1 MPERT
6 VSVSLRAQVN
16 GFIAGMEA
24 AARKTRDLG
33 TEAEKLAAKRQAF
46 EDLGRPLLAFG
57 AIAAAAVGV
66 AIKKFVDFDQ
76 AISNV
81 NAVTQETT
89 ENMDLLRD
97 AALDAG
103 GRTVFTAT
111 EAANAIEELGKAGIS
126 TADILGGALDGALD
140 LAASGQLEVARAAE
154 ITATTLQQFGLAG
167 SDAAHVAD
175 VLSAGAG
182 KALGSVEDL
191 AQGLKFVGPV
201 AASMGISLEETT
213 AALALFA
220 DQGLVGEQAGTSLR
234 GVLSSLTSPSNE
246 AKKAIRELGIEL
258 YDQSTG
264 AFLGLENTAGELS
277 DAFTNLDDR
286 SRDAALGV
294 IFGNQQVTAAR
305 VLFAGGADAIKRYT
319 DNVNDTGYAARVA
332 ADRLD
337 NLAGDVEKLG
347 GAFDTA
353 LIKSGSGAND
363 SLRALVQTATFL
375 VDGIADLPEPVLNI
389 GLVLGTVTAAMAL
402 TGGAALV
409 AVPRIAAFKAALE
422 NTKIGARGAALAV
435 GGVGA
440 AIGIATVLIGYFV
453 QRAADASASSD
464 EFKDSLNQTTGAL
477 TEYSRELIAKK
488 LQEKG
493 AFDNLEKAGLTQ
505 KQLTDAVYEGGAAY
519 DAIRQK
525 AKEFGA
531 SGAESVNF
539 TYQLFNALGDVNG
552 ELQTGRE
559 RFNNLKAATAANS
572 TAIDTFSGKV
582 QTATFDL
589 QGLKEIIESFGAAQ
603 LDVNAATRGFEAA
616 IDNLTDSVAENG
628 KTLDLTT
635 EAGRANSAALDDIAK
650 NSLNLAAA
658 LLEQTGSQ
666 EVATDAIEAGR
677 AALIDALNQLG
688 ITGDAAEAYADS
700 LGLIPANI
708 TTAVGVTG
716 VDETIR
722 QLNRIINTENALLG
736 KKTAAGS
743 YGNGLG
749 VLQIDGKAGG
759 GYTPATATLSFI
771 GEKGVEFVSTAETVS
786 KPANRAALEYMHAGG
801 DMSQYRGTTSPVV
814 YQTAA
819 STPEQPSI
827 IITVPVNVNA
837 GLVANESSL
846 SKQIASA
853 VQTGL
858 RNGDIAPDWNT
869 R

>member
-6 VSVSLRAQVN
+6 VKVNLVAQVN
-16 GFIAGMEA
+16 GYIAGMEA

-81 NAVTQETT
+81 QAVTQATT
-89 ENMDLLRD
+89 EDMTLLRD

-111 EAANAIEELGKAGIS
+111 EAANALEELGKASFDTKTSI
-126 TADILGGALDGALD
+126 DALDGTLA

-154 ITATTLQQFGLAG
+154 ITATTLKQFGLAG
-167 SDAAHVAD
+167 TEAGHVAD

-201 AASMGISLEETT
+201 AKSMGISLEETVG
-213 AALALFA
+213 ALALFA
-220 DQGLVGEQAGTSLR
+220 DQGLIGEQAGTSLR
-234 GVLSSLTSPSNE
+234 GVLSSLTSPSKE
-246 AKKAIRELGIEL
+246 AADEIKRLGINL
-258 YDQSTG
+258 YDSNG
-264 AFLGLENTAGELS
+264 RFLGLEATAGELS
-277 DAFTNLDDR
+277 DAFTNLDDK

-294 IFGNQQVTAAR
+294 LFGNQQVTAAR
-305 VLFAGGADAIKRYT
+305 VLFDGGAAAIKKYT
-319 DNVNDTGYAARVA
+319 TEVNDTGYAARVA

-375 VDGIADLPEPVLNI
+375 VDGIADLPEPVLNV
-389 GLVLGTVTAAMAL
+389 GLALGTITAAIAL
-402 TGGAALV
+402 TSGAALV
-409 AVPRIAAFKAALE
+409 AVPRIAAFRAALV
-422 NTKIGARGAALAV
+422 NTQLGAKGTALAV
-435 GGVGA
+435 GGIGA
-440 AIGIATVLIGYFV
+440 ALGIATILITSFI
-453 QRAADASASSD
+453 DAQAQAKAVTN
-464 EFKDSLNQTTGAL
+464 ELRDSLDKTTGEL
-477 TEYSRELIAKK
+477 TSYSRELVAKK
-488 LQEKG
+488 LVENG
-493 AFDNLEKAGLTQ
+493 AAEQAERLGISQ
-505 KQLTDAVYEGGAAY
+505 KELTDAILEGG
-519 DAIRQK
+519 DALDEIKSKTTADFYSSLGFQ
-525 AKEFGA
+525 
-531 SGAESVNF
+531 SVGL
-539 TYQLFNALGDVNG
+539 TGKIDELANAVVNS
-552 ELQTGRE
+552 RE
-559 RFNNLKAATAANS
+559 DFDRLKAATVSNS

-582 QTATFDL
+582 EVATFDL
-589 QGLKEIIESFGAAQ
+589 KGLKEIIESFGAAQ

-616 IDNLTDSVAENG
+616 IDDLTDSVAENG
-628 KTLDLTT
+628 QTLDLNT

-677 AALIDALNQLG
+677 EALINALAQLG

-708 TTAVGVTG
+708 NTAVAVTG
-716 VDETIR
+716 VDTAIAN
-722 QLNRIINTENALLG
+722 LNRVINTENLLLG
-736 KKTAAGS
+736 KAKQINTAGI
-743 YGNGLG
+743 G
-749 VLQIDGKAGG
+749 VLKLDKYDTG
-759 GYTPATATLSFI
+759 GYTGDGARLEVAGI
-771 GEKGVEFVSTAETVS
+771 VHRGEFVSDQDATS
-786 KPANRAALEYMHAGG
+786 KPANRAALEYMDAGG
-801 DMSQYRGTTSPVV
+801 DMANYTGTQKTANAPV
-814 YQTAA
+814 YQSAA
-819 STPEQPSI
+819 PSSGGGDVF
-827 IITVPVNVNA
+827 ITVSVPVSA
-837 GLVANESSL
+837 GLISNESSL
-846 SKQIASA
+846 SKEIARV
-853 VQTGL
+853 VQNGL
-858 RNGDIAPDWNT
+858 KNGDIQADWNS